1 MKTIKL
7 AEPLADMYAFSTS
20 SASRYAVDIGK
31 SPSISPYIE
40 YKVTGRLL
48 DGYRIVE
55 KYFKLVNL
63 DFKNKICNVVQ
74 IPTPDSLTDIQVCSL
89 FIVLKNGKVFTE
101 KHRNLFDII
110 NLQLKDLQCRL
121 SFVEQDTSSALR
133 EYAILKDTTIMLDGE
148 KNKESAA
155 LANVE
160 LAQYLDDAM
169 YSTKLI

>member
-55 KYFKLVNL
+55 KYFKLYN
-63 DFKNKICNVVQ
+63 
-74 IPTPDSLTDIQVCSL
+74 
-89 FIVLKNGKVFTE
+89 
-101 KHRNLFDII
+101 
-110 NLQLKDLQCRL
+110 
-121 SFVEQDTSSALR
+121 
-133 EYAILKDTTIMLDGE
+133 
-148 KNKESAA
+148 
-155 LANVE
+155 
-160 LAQYLDDAM
+160 
-169 YSTKLI
+169 